1 MHTKSPSP
9 DLIVQSPNILPIPR
23 CDFLGKIL
31 DLSAGL
37 ACIDK
42 PAKRLQNV
50 RRKRFL
56 EKIKGSHQIKFI
68 EQVLSH
74 EVGLE
79 FQKSLTHWLEST
91 LPPNSPILIQ
101 RDELSRPDESC
112 KHRASVVINT
122 VGRCRD
128 LEMTLNALSSS
139 WDHSQD
145 ELIIVLGPND
155 DDSLAVISK
164 CTLPLRLIRC
174 PVKNLSISRNLG
186 LSAALGR
193 YIAFIDDDA
202 SPEPGWLDAL
212 LSPLQADLQ
221 VAIAAGFVLD
231 GSGQKLLN
239 GYVVADTLGRA
250 QSFASHQ
257 DALDEINRIGEHR
270 SFLTATG
277 CNMAFRRD
285 LLSCQGGF
293 DAAFEYFLEETD
305 AVLRLIHAGFRCQC
319 APNSLVRHRLS
330 PNIARKPSFKI
341 EQRNTIIRSQ
351 IHFVRKYGLTT
362 FSAAEIKSILWS
374 RLLSDLEKIAWGCAC
389 DPMPSTDSGRLQT
402 AYIQSVTQHLGEVKN
417 HSQVE

>member
-1 MHTKSPSP
+1 M
-9 DLIVQSPNILPIPR
+9 QSPYILPIPR

-37 ACIDK
+37 TCLAK
-42 PAKRLQNV
+42 PAIRLQSV

-56 EKIKGSHQIKFI
+56 KKIKGSHDNKFV
-68 EQVLSH
+68 EQVLSR

-91 LPPNSPILIQ
+91 LPPDSPILIQ
-101 RDELSRPDESC
+101 RDELSKPDESSQ
-112 KHRASVVINT
+112 HRASVVINT
-122 VGRCRD
+122 DGRCRD

-145 ELIIVLGPND
+145 ELIIVLGPSD
-155 DDSLAVISK
+155 DDSFAVISK

-231 GSGQKLLN
+231 GHGQKLLN

-305 AVLRLIHAGFRCQC
+305 VVLRLIHAGFRCQC

-330 PNIARKPSFKI
+330 PNIARKPSFDI
-341 EQRNTIIRSQ
+341 EERNTIIRSQ
-351 IHFVRKYGLTT
+351 IHFIWKYGLST
-362 FSAAEIKSILWS
+362 FSAAEIKWFLWD
-374 RLLSDLEKIAWGCAC
+374 RLLSNLEKIAWDCANNRLR
-389 DPMPSTDSGRLQT
+389 PTDCGRLQ
-402 AYIQSVTQHLGEVKN
+402 AACIQSVAQHLKEISYRKRGE
-417 HSQVE
+417 

>member
-1 MHTKSPSP
+1 M
-9 DLIVQSPNILPIPR
+9 QSPYILPIPR

-37 ACIDK
+37 ACLAK
-42 PAKRLQNV
+42 PAIRLQNV

-56 EKIKGSHQIKFI
+56 KKIKGSHDNKFV
-68 EQVLSH
+68 EQVLSR

-91 LPPNSPILIQ
+91 LPPDSPILIQ
-101 RDELSRPDESC
+101 RDELSKPDESSQ
-112 KHRASVVINT
+112 HRASVVINT
-122 VGRCRD
+122 DGRCRD

-145 ELIIVLGPND
+145 ELIIVLGPSD
-155 DDSLAVISK
+155 DDSFAVISK

-231 GSGQKLLN
+231 GHGQKLLN
-239 GYVVADTLGRA
+239 GYVVANTLGRA

-305 AVLRLIHAGFRCQC
+305 VVLRLIHAGFRCQC

-330 PNIARKPSFKI
+330 PNIARKPSFDI
-341 EQRNTIIRSQ
+341 EERNTIIRSQ
-351 IHFVRKYGLTT
+351 IHFIWKYGLST
-362 FSAAEIKSILWS
+362 FSAAEIKWFLWD
-374 RLLSDLEKIAWGCAC
+374 RLLSNLEKIAWDCANNRLR
-389 DPMPSTDSGRLQT
+389 PTDCGRLQ
-402 AYIQSVTQHLGEVKN
+402 AACIQSVAQHLKEISYRKRGE
-417 HSQVE
+417 